1 MTFEFL
7 QNLYEVETEMF
18 TEGKIKFLTFHKSLE
33 TVRINFNRFIINFK
47 LNFFKIYLLFLL
59 TEINDCTQILS

>member
-33 TVRINFNRFIINFK
+33 TVRINFNRFIII
-47 LNFFKIYLLFLL
+47 LN
-59 TEINDCTQILS
+59 

>member
-47 LNFFKIYLLFLL
+47 LKLNTNLLMKEAKLY
-59 TEINDCTQILS
+59 